1 VNAVKRFL
9 FSLSLVLSSLAL
21 AQDAPSQTPGT
32 VNPSNTPAQTS
43 QTQQQTTNP
52 NTDVIQMEETPVFR
66 VNVVGRTTQA
76 VNYHFRSGST
86 KVDLKGT
93 ELMPTAKGTARV
105 ESHLGRTEIRLDVGK
120 LDSPQ
125 KFGKEYLTYVA
136 WAIDPQGRTQNLGE
150 IVLDGGKEITVT
162 TPLQAFGLVITAEPY
177 FAVSRPSD
185 LVVMENVIRKDTV
198 GATELIN
205 TRYELIGRGQ
215 YIPPHASYDVAPL
228 DMKTPLPLL
237 EARNAVRIAQMSK
250 ADKYAADV
258 YQRAVDL
265 LKQSEEYWSRKY
277 VQKKPVA
284 TVAREATQA
293 ADNARNISLQ
303 KQLQEYEDNQRAAAQ
318 AREDEARRRAQEEAA
333 ARQQAETTAQEA
345 TRQREEAQRQAE
357 ERQRQAEAAARAQQE
372 AETAR
377 QAALLQQQQAEAER
391 QRAQLAAE
399 QAEQQRLQAEREK
412 EEMRARLLQQLN
424 TVLDTRDTQRGLIVN
439 MADVLFDTGQ
449 STLRPAARE
458 KLAKVSGIVLAYPGL
473 KLQVEGHTDSVGS
486 EAYNQKLSEKRAEN
500 VRAYLVK
507 QGVSPDVVTS
517 MGFGKS
523 QPVATNTTAAGRQQN
538 RRVEMV
544 VSGEVIGTK
553 IGGVQQQQGQQPSTA
568 APTASPNGQQQVT
581 PNQSVPATAQ
591 PALPQS
597 SQPATPPTSQAPP
610 PENPPKY

>member
-1 VNAVKRFL
+1 VKRFL
-9 FSLSLVLSSLAL
+9 FSLSIVLSSLAI
-21 AQDAPSQTPGT
+21 AQEAPSQTPDN
-32 VNPSNTPAQTS
+32 VNPANAPAQTS
-43 QTQQQTTNP
+43 QPQQTTNP
-52 NTDVIQMEETPVFR
+52 NGDVIQMDETPVFR

-86 KVDLKGT
+86 KVDLQGT
-93 ELMPTAKGTARV
+93 ELMPTARGTARV
-105 ESHLGRTEIRLDVGK
+105 QSHLGRTEIK
-120 LDSPQ
+120 LDISKLESPQ

-162 TPLQAFGLVITAEPY
+162 TPLQAFGLIITAEPY
-177 FAVSRPSD
+177 FAVTRPSD

-205 TRYELIGRGQ
+205 TKYELIGRGQ

-250 ADKYAADV
+250 ADKYASDV

-277 VQKKPVA
+277 VQQKPVA

-293 ADNARNISLQ
+293 ADNSRNISLQ
-303 KQLQEYEDNQRAAAQ
+303 KQLQEYEDQQRAAAQ
-318 AREDEARRRAQEEAA
+318 AREDEARRQAKEESARA
-333 ARQQAETTAQEA
+333 QQAETAATEA
-345 TRQREEAQRQAE
+345 ARQREEAQRQAE

-377 QAALLQQQQAEAER
+377 QAALEQQQQATAEA
-391 QRAQLAAE
+391 QRAQLAAQ
-399 QAEQQRLQAEREK
+399 QADQQRLQAEREK

-439 MADVLFDTGQ
+439 MSDVLFDSGQ
-449 STLRPAARE
+449 ATLRPGARE

-486 EAYNQKLSEKRAEN
+486 DAYNQRLSEKRAEN

-507 QGVSPDVVTS
+507 QGVSPDVVS
-517 MGFGKS
+517 AMGFGKA
-523 QPVATNTTAAGRQQN
+523 QPVATNATSSGRQQN

-553 IGGVQQQQGQQPSTA
+553 IGGGQQQQA
-568 APTASPNGQQQVT
+568 
-581 PNQSVPATAQ
+581 VPAQATSPTGQPQTGPGQATPPSGAQ
-591 PALPQS
+591 PVLPQS
-597 SQPATPPTSQAPP
+597 SQPTTPPPSQTPP
-610 PENPPKY
+610 PQNPPKF